1 MSIYIVEIPHQRPP
15 RCWSAP
21 HRAAIIRLIEQ
32 AHEPGGGI
40 DEFLQCSAAPP
51 TYWQY
56 LDMNGHDLHSQ
67 MVFDSEAKA
76 REALADE
83 NNWKRHGGLAARTAL
98 AAELV
103 ATTCHE

>member
-1 MSIYIVEIPHQRPP
+1 
-15 RCWSAP
+15 
-21 HRAAIIRLIEQ
+21 
-32 AHEPGGGI
+32 
-40 DEFLQCSAAPP
+40 
-51 TYWQY
+51 
-56 LDMNGHDLHSQ
+56 MNGHDLHSQ
-67 MVFDSEAKA
+67 IVFDSEAKA